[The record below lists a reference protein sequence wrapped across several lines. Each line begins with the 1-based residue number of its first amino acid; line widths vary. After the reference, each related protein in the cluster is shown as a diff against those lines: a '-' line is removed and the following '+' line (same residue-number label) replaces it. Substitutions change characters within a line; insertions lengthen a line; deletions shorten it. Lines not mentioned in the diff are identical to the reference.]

1 MLFVILSNS
10 KNGTCKERVA
20 RRIQWK
26 NPEGT
31 NLIAEYWLTTEYPN
45 VIQIVETDN
54 VQLLLNAIA
63 EWDDVFDIS
72 IYPAIT
78 GEVGMINAQE
88 MMKNL

>member
-1 MLFVILSNS
+1 MLFVVLSNS
-10 KNGTCKERVA
+10 KNGTCKERIA
-20 RRIQWK
+20 RRMQWK

-31 NLIAEYWLTTEYPN
+31 NLIAEYWLTTEFPN
-45 VIQIVETDN
+45 VIQTDN
-54 VQLLLNAIA
+54 AQLLLSAVA

-78 GEVGMINAQE
+78 GEEGMRNAQE